1 MLLYIFADRDNRL
14 RLYVYVDA
22 FLNFIELETLSAVGN
37 A

>member
-1 MLLYIFADRDNRL
+1 MLLYMFADRDNRSQ
-14 RLYVYVDA
+14 LYVYIDA